1 MDYQS
6 ENKKFWD
13 EHFSKVS
20 LDYPNEEVIRFL
32 AKNRK
37 VYPGGRMLDWGCATG
52 RHTVLACKM
61 GYEVIAADYVK
72 RCIDITKEKVE
83 KECTDYSGKVVSY
96 IVNKDVD
103 IENLDDNSLDIILA
117 FGIMTLNGK
126 AEQQCMLRNMSRML
140 KTGGRVFAD
149 FRTQKDTIYEI
160 AMQENE
166 NLNGGFYVKS
176 DELSV
181 KGNYVC
187 ILSLQELEE
196 MIENSGLS
204 VENVELCEFTEN
216 NRKRKNS
223 WWHIT
228 MIKA

>member
-1 MDYQS
+1 
-6 ENKKFWD
+6 
-13 EHFSKVS
+13 
-20 LDYPNEEVIRFL
+20 
-32 AKNRK
+32 
-37 VYPGGRMLDWGCATG
+37 ML
-52 RHTVLACKM
+52 K
-61 GYEVIAADYVK
+61 
-72 RCIDITKEKVE
+72 
-83 KECTDYSGKVVSY
+83 
-96 IVNKDVD
+96 
-103 IENLDDNSLDIILA
+103 
-117 FGIMTLNGK
+117 
-126 AEQQCMLRNMSRML
+126 NMSRML